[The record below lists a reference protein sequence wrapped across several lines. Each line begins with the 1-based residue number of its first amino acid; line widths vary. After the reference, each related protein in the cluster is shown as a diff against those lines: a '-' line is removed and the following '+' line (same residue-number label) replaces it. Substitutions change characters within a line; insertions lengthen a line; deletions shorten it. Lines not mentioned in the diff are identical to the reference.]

1 MDADNTR
8 RRFLLSSALGL
19 SSAWLAL
26 RWPAIVAAQQHAQ
39 RSGKSG
45 QSASF
50 EFFAPQDALEI
61 EAVAAQIIPSDDA
74 PGAREARVIYFIDRA
89 LMTFDVD
96 KQLAYTQGLEDLQ
109 QKTLELFPVA
119 DGFSSRSSAQQ
130 IQLLTGIEH
139 SGFFELVRLHT
150 IIYNLTDEIKKAMTG
165 LLSPVFKET
174 YRGKAEVRDTFRV
187 TKVGMVAGCVVQAYR
202 LAHAGQADGRA
213 HQVAR
218 EHRPRG
224 LIGAWIREPLGHAA
238 GVRGVGGSQRV
249 TAKSSAN
256 EKQLLPPFA
265 DADGAAH
272 GNAVLGERRVRG
284 TERGAHAVVVVI
296 GQADSRDPAR
306 RDGGDGRE
314 RHRRRLR

>member
-119 DGFSSRSSAQQ
+119 GGFSSLSSAQQ

-150 IIYNLTDEIKKAMTG
+150 IMGY
-165 LLSPVFKET
+165 LSHPD
-174 YRGKAEVRDTFRV
+174 YG
-187 TKVGMVAGCVVQAYR
+187 GNHNQAGWK
-202 LAHAGQADGRA
+202 
-213 HQVAR
+213 
-218 EHRPRG
+218 
-224 LIGAWIREPLGHAA
+224 LIGFEDKMTYA
-238 GVRGVGGSQRV
+238 
-249 TAKSSAN
+249 
-256 EKQLLPPFA
+256 PPFGYY
-265 DADGAAH
+265 DTEY
-272 GNAVLGERRVRG
+272 NKRR
-284 TERGAHAVVVVI
+284 
-296 GQADSRDPAR
+296 
-306 RDGGDGRE
+306 
-314 RHRRRLR
+314 